1 MRVLATLSLLILAMV
16 TLQACGQRAPL
27 VIPENRVQD
36 TTSH

>member
-1 MRVLATLSLLILAMV
+1 MRVLATLSLLLLVLV
-16 TLQACGQRAPL
+16 TLQACGQRAAL